1 MPVKYK
7 ELILFFSFGIL
18 LIVLGTVSLASS
30 GFSDYFSD
38 ADASHTATPSAVTSI
53 QAVEGKSVGEVESEL
68 TSLVETYFQAKQQ
81 VDMDVIAKCVS
92 NIQHIDEK
100 KLLAEANYVEDY
112 KNIQCTVKNGAT
124 EGSYRIYVYYDVKIY
139 DIDTLVPSLNAL
151 YVKQNEDGDFEIYL
165 GALKSSEQK
174 YIDKLDKSDEVNRL
188 VLSVQSRLETV
199 VSEDEDVREFYEMLE
214 NAGEDNDEE

>member
-1 MPVKYK
+1 MPLKYK

-38 ADASHTATPSAVTSI
+38 AGGSHTATPSAVTSI
-53 QAVEGKSVGEVESEL
+53 QTVEGKSAGEVESEL

-81 VDMDVIAKCVS
+81 VDMDVIAECVS

-112 KNIQCTVKNGAT
+112 KNIQCTIKDGAT
-124 EGSYRIYVYYDVKIY
+124 EGAYRVYVYYDVKIY

-151 YVKQNEDGDFEIYL
+151 YVKQKEDGDFEIYL

-174 YIDKLDKSDEVNRL
+174 YIDKLDESDEVKRL

-214 NAGEDNDEE
+214 NAGEDDNEE